1 MNKKHLLRWA
11 ALALGVLALFAVAC
25 ASDDDADSGDGDGD
39 TAITAQGETLQ
50 TVIDRGELKCGV
62 KNSQAGMGNLESDG
76 TFTGFDIEI
85 CKALAAAIF
94 GDSSKVDYVPASAG
108 DRFELLGSGEIDVL
122 IRTTTNTFSRDV
134 DLSSTFAPT
143 TFYDG
148 QGMMVKADSG
158 FMSIGDLDGA
168 TICVTTGTTTEQN
181 LDDTFAA
188 LGISYTPLAI
198 EDDAGSQENFL
209 ADRCDG
215 WTGDRSN
222 LAAQKS
228 VYPADGGGPD
238 ALRVLPEVMSKEP
251 LGPVTRDGDP
261 KWSELVGWTVY
272 AMISAEEN
280 GLNSGNVSAQ
290 AGSPSTAEIGRILG
304 IDLAIGTLLGLD
316 RDTFMQDVIAQVGNY
331 GEAYDRTI
339 GLLLPREGSANALWT
354 NGGLIYA
361 PPVR

>member
-11 ALALGVLALFAVAC
+11 AVAIGALALFAVAC
-25 ASDDDADSGDGDGD
+25 TSDDEADAADATDGDMV
-39 TAITAQGETLQ
+39 AQGETLQ

-62 KNSQAGMGNLESDG
+62 KNSQAGMGNLEADG
-76 TFTGFDIEI
+76 TFSGFDIEF
-85 CKALAAAIF
+85 CKAIAAAVF
-94 GDSSKVDYVPASAG
+94 GDSSKVEYVPASAG
-108 DRFELLGSGEIDVL
+108 DRFALLGSGEIDVL

-134 DLSSTFAPT
+134 DLGSTFQTT

-148 QGMMVKADSG
+148 QGMMVKADSA
-158 FMSIGDLDGA
+158 FMSIGDMDGA

-188 LGISYTPLAI
+188 LGISYTPLGI
-198 EDDAGSQENFL
+198 EDDAGSQANFL
-209 ADRCDG
+209 EDRCDG

-251 LGPVTRDGDP
+251 LGPVTRDGDDQ
-261 KWSELVGWTVY
+261 WSQIVEWVVLG
-272 AMISAEEN
+272 MISAEEN
-280 GLNSGNVSAQ
+280 GLNSGNVAAQ

-316 RDTFMQDVIAQVGNY
+316 RDTFMQDVIGQVGNY

-339 GLLLPREGSANALWT
+339 GLLLPRAGSANALWT
-354 NGGLIYA
+354 QGGLIYA

>member
-1 MNKKHLLRWA
+1 MSSKYLLRWA
-11 ALALGVLALFAVAC
+11 VLAIAAIGLIAIAC
-25 ASDDDADSGDGDGD
+25 TSDDDGDGDGD
-39 TAITAQGETLQ
+39 GDSASMTGETLQ
-50 TVIDRGELKCGV
+50 TVLDRGELKCGV
-62 KNSQAGMGNLESDG
+62 KNSQPGMGNLDSDG
-76 TFTGFDIEI
+76 TFTGFDIEF
-85 CKALAAAIF
+85 CKAIAAAVF
-94 GDSSKVDYVPASAG
+94 GDSSKVEYVPAGAG

-122 IRTTTNTFSRDV
+122 IRTTTWVFQRDV
-134 DLSSTFAPT
+134 ELSSTFATT

-148 QGMMVKADSG
+148 QGMMVKAESAFNSLAD
-158 FMSIGDLDGA
+158 MDGA

-181 LDDTFAA
+181 LDDAFAA
-188 LGISYTPLAI
+188 VGNSYTPLAI
-198 EDDAGSQENFL
+198 EDDAGSQENFI

-228 VYPADGGGPD
+228 VYPAEGGGPD

-251 LGPVTRDGDP
+251 LGPVTRDGDDQ
-261 KWSELVGWTVY
+261 WSQIVNWVVLG
-272 AMISAEEN
+272 MIAAEEN
-280 GLNSGNVSAQ
+280 GVTQSNVAAQ
-290 AGSPSTAEIGRILG
+290 ASSPNNAEVGRLLG
-304 IDLAIGTLLGLD
+304 NDLKMGTLLGLD

-354 NGGLIYA
+354 EGGLIYA